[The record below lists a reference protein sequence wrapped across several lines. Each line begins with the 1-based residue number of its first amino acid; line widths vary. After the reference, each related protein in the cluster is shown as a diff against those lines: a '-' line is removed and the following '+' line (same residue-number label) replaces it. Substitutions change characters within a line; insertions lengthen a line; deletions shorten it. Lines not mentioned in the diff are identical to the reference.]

1 MRSHKAI
8 CFVTLGIILSF
19 SKGSD
24 ARWERTGG
32 SGLTHATI
40 TCFAVSGTNLFA
52 GTLREGV
59 FLSTDN
65 GTSWKAVNSGLPRG
79 VIIKDLAVSGT
90 DLFVGATQGIFR
102 SPDGGQNWHKASAG
116 LTGSGV
122 LCLVVSGTNLFAGTY
137 AGVFLSANNGKT
149 WKAASSGLPKYFN
162 YPYSING
169 LAVRGTNLFASTG
182 DPLESQTAG
191 VYVSP
196 DNGKSWTRP
205 TPGLSWG
212 PIIMALIVSGPD
224 LFIGTDQGILRS
236 TDDGKNWTEA
246 NSGLPVKRDRM
257 QISHLDVYALGST
270 GANLFAGTENG
281 VFMSTDEGKSWTAV
295 NSGLPGDTSVLCF
308 AVSAECLFAGTSEAG
323 VWRLPLLDLSIG
335 KR

>member
-1 MRSHKAI
+1 M
-8 CFVTLGIILSF
+8 LSF
-19 SKGSD
+19 LKGSD
-24 ARWERTGG
+24 IRWERTGG
-32 SGLTHATI
+32 SGLAHATI
-40 TCFAVSGTNLFA
+40 TCFAVSGTDLFA
-52 GTLREGV
+52 GTLKEGV

-79 VIIKDLAVSGT
+79 VVIKDLAVSGT
-90 DLFVGATQGIFR
+90 DLFAGASQGMFH
-102 SPDGGQNWHKASAG
+102 STNGGQNWREASTG

-122 LCLVVSGTNLFAGTY
+122 LCLVVSGTSLFAGTY
-137 AGVFLSANNGKT
+137 AGVFQSANNGKT
-149 WKAASSGLPKYFN
+149 WKDASPGLPRYLN
-162 YPYSING
+162 YPYFINE
-169 LAVRGTNLFASTG
+169 LAVKGTNLFASTG

-205 TPGLSWG
+205 SPGLSWG
-212 PIIMALIVSGPD
+212 PIVMALIVSGPN

-236 TDDGKNWTEA
+236 TDDGKNWSEA
-246 NSGLPVKRDRM
+246 NSGLPMKRGRM

-281 VFMSTDEGKSWTAV
+281 VFTSTDEGKSWAAA
-295 NSGLPGDTSVLCF
+295 NSGLPGDTAVLCF
-308 AVSAECLFAGTSEAG
+308 AKSAEYLFAGTSGAG
-323 VWRLPLLDLSIG
+323 VWRLPLLDVSIV

>member
-1 MRSHKAI
+1 
-8 CFVTLGIILSF
+8 
-19 SKGSD
+19 
-24 ARWERTGG
+24 
-32 SGLTHATI
+32 
-40 TCFAVSGTNLFA
+40 
-52 GTLREGV
+52 
-59 FLSTDN
+59 
-65 GTSWKAVNSGLPRG
+65 
-79 VIIKDLAVSGT
+79 
-90 DLFVGATQGIFR
+90 
-102 SPDGGQNWHKASAG
+102 
-116 LTGSGV
+116 
-122 LCLVVSGTNLFAGTY
+122 
-137 AGVFLSANNGKT
+137 
-149 WKAASSGLPKYFN
+149 
-162 YPYSING
+162 
-169 LAVRGTNLFASTG
+169 
-182 DPLESQTAG
+182 
-191 VYVSP
+191 
-196 DNGKSWTRP
+196 
-205 TPGLSWG
+205 
-212 PIIMALIVSGPD
+212 MALIVSGPD

>member
-8 CFVTLGIILSF
+8 CLVSLGILLSF
-19 SKGSD
+19 SKGSN

-40 TCFAVSGTNLFA
+40 SCFVVRGTDLFA
-52 GTLREGV
+52 GTLKEGV

-65 GTSWKAVNSGLPRG
+65 GTSWKAVNSGLPIG
-79 VIIKDLAVSGT
+79 VVIEDLAVIGT
-90 DLFVGATQGIFR
+90 NLFAGATQGIFR
-102 SPDGGQNWHKASAG
+102 SLNGGQNWYKTSAG

-137 AGVFLSANNGKT
+137 GGVFLSANNGKT
-149 WKAASSGLPKYFN
+149 WKAVSSGLPKYLN
-162 YPYSING
+162 YPYFING
-169 LAVRGTNLFASTG
+169 LAAKGTKMFASTG
-182 DPLESQTAG
+182 DPLESQSAG

-205 TPGLSWG
+205 SPGLSWG
-212 PIIMALIVSGPD
+212 PIVMALIVSGPD

-246 NSGLPVKRDRM
+246 NSGLPVKRNRY
-257 QISHLDVYALGST
+257 QISQLDVYALGSA

-281 VFMSTDEGKSWTAV
+281 VFMSTDGGKSWTAA
-295 NSGLPGDTSVLCF
+295 NSGLPGDTAVLCF
-308 AVSAECLFAGTSEAG
+308 AMSAEYLFAGTSGAG
-323 VWRLPLLDLSIG
+323 VWRLPLLDVSIV